1 MPVWRFRRCPS
12 ALRSPLCSASTHNPK
27 SDGSRHDILSASDR
41 LSLQVQRSTINPKVP
56 HGVILM
62 TQYPW
67 QRRYENVL
75 REVTPSKMEERI
87 VAAENAIHDRLEDS
101 LHGRHPLDSSERN
114 AIHVALSHLR
124 HLKKKIA

>member
-1 MPVWRFRRCPS
+1 M
-12 ALRSPLCSASTHNPK
+12 
-27 SDGSRHDILSASDR
+27 
-41 LSLQVQRSTINPKVP
+41 
-56 HGVILM
+56 ILM
-62 TQYPW
+62 TQYLW

-75 REVTPSKMEERI
+75 REVTPSKMKERI
-87 VAAENAIHDRLEDS
+87 AAAENAIHDRLEDS